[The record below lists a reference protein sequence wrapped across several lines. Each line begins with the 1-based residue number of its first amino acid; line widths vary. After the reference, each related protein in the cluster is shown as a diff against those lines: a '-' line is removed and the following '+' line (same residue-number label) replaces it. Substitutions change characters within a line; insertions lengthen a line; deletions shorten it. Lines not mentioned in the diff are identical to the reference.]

1 MWVKQYTTAE
11 NTSKIQQ
18 IQWNYSK
25 ERNYTILSIICQI
38 QTQKRENWKET
49 LFQEMLVTF

>member
-1 MWVKQYTTAE
+1 MWVKQYKTAE

-38 QTQKRENWKET
+38 QTQTREN
-49 LFQEMLVTF
+49 